1 MNGDFYLDLQ
11 EVMESADSAEVVS
24 LFFPMFG
31 KAVIIDTRSFG
42 DQGPLVQIMP
52 MVASPRERLRILRS
66 LRPAFPRVNSLT
78 VIPWPRYVN
87 SLVTLGVWDRIVRR
101 LAESGH
107 DKAVVECASVLDE
120 LRRLEKAE
128 LGAVVS
134 GQNYYTVWSSNH

>member
-1 MNGDFYLDLQ
+1 MNGNFYLDLQ

-52 MVASPRERLRILRS
+52 MVASPRERLRS
-66 LRPAFPRVNSLT
+66 LRPAFPRVNTLT

-101 LAESGH
+101 LADSGH
-107 DKAVVECASVLDE
+107 DEAVVDCASVLDE